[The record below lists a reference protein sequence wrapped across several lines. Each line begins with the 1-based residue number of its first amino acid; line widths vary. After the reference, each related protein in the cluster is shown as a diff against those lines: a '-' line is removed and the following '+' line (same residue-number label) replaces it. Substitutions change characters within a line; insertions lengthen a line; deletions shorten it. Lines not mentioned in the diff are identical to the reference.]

1 MPNPSLQF
9 GNKKP
14 QILPKFGNKWAKKLA
29 HICGPTHHY
38 YFGNKRLQSLPK
50 FIYKLAENWLKNGQ
64 KWAHFRTWSLRIG
77 LWAISVYPK
86 NSKTMAQ
93 PISILSMVFELMV
106 AVTNPSA
113 ALLYFDETQN
123 VNP

>member
-1 MPNPSLQF
+1 MVIRSH
-9 GNKKP
+9 K
-14 QILPKFGNKWAKKLA
+14 ILPKFGNKWAKKLA
-29 HICGPTHHY
+29 HFCGPTHHY

-50 FIYKLAENWLKNGQ
+50 FIYKLAENWLKNGENS
-64 KWAHFRTWSLRIG
+64 AHFRTWSLGNLG
-77 LWAISVYPK
+77 LLKKLSSPW
-86 NSKTMAQ
+86 SKTMAQ
-93 PISILSMVFELMV
+93 PISILSMVFELLV